1 MSIKGEDKVSKQWV
15 SVDIKS
21 KGSFM
26 RNNIVA
32 IAIAAM
38 CSGTALADTTPAP
51 PPPATQQPNYGCPGP
66 EYQQFKFWIGEWNV
80 TSTKGGKQAGESKI
94 ELLDAGCV
102 IFENWKGASGGT
114 GHSLNVYDQAD
125 GKWHQTWIDA
135 TGDQVHYIGEFK
147 NGKMEFRADDIATP
161 QKQKMILT
169 MTFEPRADGTV
180 RQSGTQS
187 TDGGK
192 TFAPAFDLIYTRKK

>member
-1 MSIKGEDKVSKQWV
+1 
-15 SVDIKS
+15 
-21 KGSFM
+21 M
-26 RNNIVA
+26 RNIIVA
-32 IAIAAM
+32 TVLAATT
-38 CSGTALADTTPAP
+38 SAGASAETTPPPLPAAP
-51 PPPATQQPNYGCPGP
+51 PNYGCPGP
-66 EYQQFKFWIGEWNV
+66 EYEQFKFWIGEWRV
-80 TSTKGGKQAGESKI
+80 TTTNGGKFAGDSKI

-102 IFENWKGASGGT
+102 IFENWKGGSGSS

-135 TGDQVHYIGEFK
+135 TGDQVHYIGTWT

-161 QKQKMILT
+161 QKHPVILT

-192 TFAPAFDLIYTRKK
+192 TFAPAFDLIYTKKK